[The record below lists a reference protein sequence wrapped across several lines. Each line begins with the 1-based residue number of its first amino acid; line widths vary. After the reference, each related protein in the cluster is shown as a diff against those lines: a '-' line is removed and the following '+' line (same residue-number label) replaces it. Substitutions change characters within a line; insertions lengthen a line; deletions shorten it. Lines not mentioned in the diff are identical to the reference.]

1 MSCDSLAP
9 DTSPN
14 LPRDRGPSSPWLA
27 VITARR
33 AGSLP
38 RHCLWATVWSLLS
51 LPLLLAAYGIAQALG
66 VDTVAALGPERAATV
81 GEFVGTVVLAPLTET
96 LLLGG
101 LLWGLSRLTPRPL
114 LVAGLSA
121 LLWGALHAQ
130 FGGLRF
136 FGSAWTFYVL
146 GCAYLAWRPVGF
158 GHAFV
163 AAAVP
168 HVVINLSVMLAVAA
182 A

>member
-1 MSCDSLAP
+1 MSSRSSERFDSTHPSLA
-9 DTSPN
+9 
-14 LPRDRGPSSPWLA
+14 RGRPPWLA
-27 VITARR
+27 VVTARR
-33 AGSLP
+33 AASLP
-38 RHCLWATVWSLLS
+38 RHCLWATLWCSLS
-51 LPLLLAAYGIAQALG
+51 LPLLLAAYGLARAMG
-66 VDTVAALGPERAATV
+66 VDTTAALGPERAATV
-81 GEFVGTVVLAPLTET
+81 GEFLGTVVFAPLAET

-101 LLWGLSRLTPRPL
+101 LLWWLSRLTRRPL

-136 FGSAWTFYVL
+136 FGTAWTFYVL
-146 GCAYLAWRPVGF
+146 SCAYLAWRPVGF

-168 HVVINLSVMLAVAA
+168 HGVINLSVMLAIAA